1 VSESRPPQRRVLHI
15 IPDLGMGGAEHVLM
29 YLATLADSADF
40 QCHVLSLAG
49 ATGSEIEKK
58 LLEAGI
64 EVTFLEKHR
73 GFDVRMFWQIDRV
86 LARLRP
92 DVVHTHRHVLRYAL
106 PSLQCRGIHT
116 IHTLHNMAERESDG
130 VGKFVQALAFHA
142 GVRPVAISPRV
153 AESAERLYG
162 LKRVA
167 CLPNAIPIEKYE
179 NNPVNGLAWRREHG
193 VETNEILITVLGR
206 LSEQKNP
213 ALAIRAFAGC
223 GSTVTGRA
231 HLAFAGDGPLL
242 PSLRGLADECRVE
255 GRIKFLG
262 VLKDVVPLLSASDV
276 VVMCSDWEGTP
287 LVVMEAMAEGV
298 PVIATDV
305 GAVPILIE
313 HGTTGM
319 ITPVRNC
326 GALTYALTLLCTNR
340 HLRLRMG
347 AAAHSVATCSF
358 GISPMVRAYEDL
370 YRFVSDPPASTQA
383 ANAAS
388 MQSA

>member
-1 VSESRPPQRRVLHI
+1 MSDGRRALRRVLHI

-29 YLATLADSADF
+29 YLATLADSAEF

-49 ATGSEIEKK
+49 PTGSEIEKK

-73 GFDVRMFWQIDRV
+73 GFDARMFWKIDRV

-106 PSLQCRGIHT
+106 PSLQRRGIHT
-116 IHTLHNMAERESDG
+116 IHTLHNTPQRESDG
-130 VGKFVQALAFHA
+130 VGKLVQALAFHTC
-142 GVRPVAISPRV
+142 VRPVAISPRLT
-153 AESAERLYG
+153 ESAKRLYG
-162 LKRVA
+162 LKRIA
-167 CLPNAIPIEKYE
+167 CVPNAIPIERYE
-179 NNPVNGLAWRREHG
+179 NNPANGLAWRREHG
-193 VETNEILITVLGR
+193 VQADEILITVLGR

-223 GSTVTGRA
+223 GPAVTGGA

-242 PSLRGLADECRVE
+242 SSLRGLAGECKLE
-255 GRIKFLG
+255 SRIRFLG
-262 VLKDVVPLLSASDV
+262 VLNDVAPLLSASDV
-276 VVMCSDWEGTP
+276 VVTCSDWEGTP
-287 LVVMEAMAEGV
+287 LVVMEAMTAGV
-298 PVIATDV
+298 PVIATEV

-326 GALTYALTLLCTNR
+326 GALTEALTVLCTNR
-340 HLRLRMG
+340 DLRLRMG
-347 AAAHSVATCSF
+347 AAARSVATRSF

-370 YRFVSDPPASTQA
+370 YRFVSDPSASTQV
-383 ANAAS
+383 ANPAS